1 MSTRKCRGFA
11 TEMVERDREAIRESS
26 WIATARSEATEGPER
41 RFVDG
46 DAAVKAGIN
55 ATASRHREK
64 GSAMLEG
71 PEPASKKQPDAQMP
85 EAHLTVK
92 ELKRDSSPA

>member
-1 MSTRKCRGFA
+1 MAEC
-11 TEMVERDREAIRESS
+11 DREAMREVN
-26 WIATARSEATEGPER
+26 WMAKARPEATEGPER
-41 RFVDG
+41 RIVDG

>member
-64 GSAMLEG
+64 GSAM
-71 PEPASKKQPDAQMP
+71 PSKKQPDAQNGRSSSHGYR
-85 EAHLTVK
+85 AQ
-92 ELKRDSSPA
+92 KRQLASVGSRSS